1 MSENGINIYIIIPV
15 GKFLNITLFILF
27 INSSQLFVTL
37 IDVIIFILYSSTRIQ
52 LINGNGIYWSR
63 ISYFT
68 SLYMIFTPKR
78 TSYR

>member
-15 GKFLNITLFILF
+15 VKFLNITLFIIF

-52 LINGNGIYWSR
+52 LINSNGIY
-63 ISYFT
+63 
-68 SLYMIFTPKR
+68 
-78 TSYR
+78 